1 MKKSVLLLVAMLFAL
16 AFQGK
21 AQDWTDMQ
29 HEVSLSYGG
38 LPVAD
43 LLHHYEHYFDPVG
56 ESANLYNDKG
66 KFGALNISYIFY
78 PDETW
83 GIGLVYSY
91 TNSDKRIIAGTD
103 NIIGDFFNSF
113 HSICPSFKYNWYN
126 YNFITLYSR
135 LNAGVAIA
143 TSKASYITDR
153 LEPAEKTQ
161 IKAFFM
167 YQVSPIGIEVGRQMA
182 GFVEVG
188 FGHMGTAMA
197 GIRYRM

>member
-1 MKKSVLLLVAMLFAL
+1 MKKILLVLAMMLFVVC
-16 AFQGK
+16 FQSK
-21 AQDWTDMQ
+21 AQDWTDLQ

-38 LPVAD
+38 LPAAD
-43 LLHHYEHYFDPVG
+43 LLHHYENYFDPSA
-56 ESANLYNDKG
+56 ESVNLYDDKG

-78 PDETW
+78 PDEEW
-83 GIGLVYSY
+83 GIGLIYSY
-91 TNSDKRIIAGTD
+91 TNSDKRIIA
-103 NIIGDFFNSF
+103 NEKIVGDFVSSF

-143 TSKASYITDR
+143 TAKASFINDENKPDEET
-153 LEPAEKTQ
+153 KV
-161 IKAFFM
+161 KAFFM
-167 YQVSPIGIEVGRQMA
+167 YQVSPIGIELGRQIA